1 MFNSLSRLFLEAQ
14 AAHFHIGHAVSP
26 NDGRLG
32 LHGDVVVGPL
42 AAVAR
47 LMAGVIL
54 HAHAVVGSCQ
64 QQIDEHDYDKR
75 IISSIIICLRYC
87 ENLLHLLDHPYSYTL
102 TKLVNTTTLASHRH

>member
-14 AAHFHIGHAVSP
+14 AAQFHIGHVVSP

-47 LMAGVIL
+47 LMAGIIL
-54 HAHAVVGSCQ
+54 DAHEVVGSCQ
-64 QQIDEHDYDKR
+64 QQIDEHDYVTR
-75 IISSIIICLRYC
+75 YIIIDYS
-87 ENLLHLLDHPYSYTL
+87 LLMFLQKFTPF
-102 TKLVNTTTLASHRH
+102 A

>member
-14 AAHFHIGHAVSP
+14 AAHFHIGHVVSP

-47 LMAGVIL
+47 LMAGIIL
-54 HAHAVVGSCQ
+54 DTHEVVGSRQ
-64 QQIDEHDYDKR
+64 QQIDEHDYVIR
-75 IISSIIICLRYC
+75 YNIIDYSLLTLLRKFT
-87 ENLLHLLDHPYSYTL
+87 PF
-102 TKLVNTTTLASHRH
+102 A

>member
-1 MFNSLSRLFLEAQ
+1 MFNSLSGLFLETQ
-14 AAHFHIGHAVSP
+14 AAHFHIGHVVSL

-47 LMAGVIL
+47 LMTGVIL

-64 QQIDEHDYDKR
+64 QQIDKHDYVKR
-75 IISSIIICLRYC
+75 YNFIDY
-87 ENLLHLLDHPYSYTL
+87 NLLTL
-102 TKLVNTTTLASHRH
+102 PRKFTPFA

>member
-1 MFNSLSRLFLEAQ
+1 MF
-14 AAHFHIGHAVSP
+14 VSP

-47 LMAGVIL
+47 LMAGIIL

-64 QQIDEHDYDKR
+64 QQIDEHDYVKR
-75 IISSIIICLRYC
+75 SNIIDY
-87 ENLLHLLDHPYSYTL
+87 NLLTL
-102 TKLVNTTTLASHRH
+102 RRKFAPFA